1 VALPENLEAGPGD
14 LVAVRL
20 PPGAAWLAFVRSLWE
35 AGAALLPLDHRLSRA
50 ELRAIVHRAEPS
62 AIVDE
67 GGATVRTESRQVD
80 PEVGLVM
87 ATSGSAGTPKL
98 AELGRGA
105 LAAALRASNERTVVA
120 PEERWTLCLSPA
132 HIGGMLV
139 LLRAAVF
146 GTPVTVLDRFDPQRL
161 LAEAPEGSHVSLV
174 PTMLHRLVSAGEDLG
189 RLGVVLVG
197 GGGLDRRLARAAGAL
212 HARVVSTYGLTETCG
227 GLAYDGILFDGTG
240 IRFGP
245 DEEIQLA
252 GPTLMRGYVRDPQAT
267 ATAFTLDG
275 WLRTGDAGELAD
287 DGRLRVHGRL
297 DDVIRTGAEKVW
309 PQEVEAAIRE
319 HPRVAEVAV
328 AGRADPEWGQQVVA
342 YVVPASIE
350 NPPTLQEL
358 RDFAADRVARF
369 KAPRDLVLV
378 PELPRTT
385 SGKLRRTAL
394 PRT

>member
-1 VALPENLEAGPGD
+1 VALPENLEPGPGD

-20 PPGAAWLAFVRSLWE
+20 PPGPAWLALVRSLWE
-35 AGAALLPLDHRLSRA
+35 AGAAVLPLDHRLSRA

-87 ATSGSAGTPKL
+87 STSGSAGTPKL

-105 LAAALRASNERTVVA
+105 LEAALRASNERTAVA
-120 PEERWTLCLSPA
+120 TDEPWTLCLSPA

-139 LLRAAVF
+139 LLRSAVF
-146 GTPVTVLDRFDPQRL
+146 GTPVTVHDRFDAGRL

-174 PTMLHRLVSAGEDLG
+174 PTILHRLVSTGEDLA
-189 RLGVVLVG
+189 RLGVLLVG
-197 GGGLDRRLARAAGAL
+197 GGGIDRRLASAAGAL
-212 HARVVSTYGLTETCG
+212 HAGVVATYGLTETCG
-227 GLAYDGILFDGTG
+227 GVAYDGLLLDGTG
-240 IRFGP
+240 VRFGP

-275 WLRTGDAGELAD
+275 WLRTGDAGEVGD
-287 DGRLRVHGRL
+287 DERLRVHGRL
-297 DDVIRTGAEKVW
+297 DEMIRTGAEKVW

-319 HPRVAEVAV
+319 HPRVADVAV
-328 AGRADPEWGQQVVA
+328 TGRPDPEWGQQVIA
-342 YVVPASIE
+342 YVVPAPIDD
-350 NPPTLQEL
+350 PPTLQEL
-358 RDFAADRVARF
+358 RDFATDRVARF

-378 PELPRTT
+378 HELPRTA
-385 SGKLRRTAL
+385 SGKLLRTAL
-394 PRT
+394 PLA